1 MNRTSMKNI
10 LPQYF
15 IVDREVLTDKHVIAN
30 RLNTFFTNIGPT
42 LASQIVTDGNSSY
55 EDFLINPTL
64 HEFNFNQIGEEDVVN
79 VIDKLPSKTSS
90 GVDGISTNLLKDI
103 KYIISKPLTLI
114 INQCLETG
122 IFPSKL
128 KVAKVIPILK
138 RGDETIFD
146 NYRPISILPAISKV
160 FERIIFN
167 QIHNYF
173 HVNDLYFCSQYG
185 FRKEHSTELAVL
197 ELVDRI
203 TQHLDK
209 GTTPINVYLDLSKAF
224 DTLDHNILLHKLK
237 YYGIE
242 GTALRLFE
250 SYLNERQQYVDLD
263 GTNSNYNRI
272 LTGVPQGSILGP
284 LLFIIY
290 INDIA
295 QSSNHFNFII
305 YADDTT
311 LCSTLKI
318 NADATQL
325 NRELN
330 NVSQWLNLNKLSLN
344 VKKTKAMVFRMP
356 QKKIIQPKIQINGSN
371 IEFVENFIF
380 LGITI
385 NNKLNWN
392 SHINKV
398 TNKISKTVGILNKL
412 RSFLPSYVLQTI
424 YNTLILPHLIY
435 GILAWGRHTNAIH
448 KIQKRAIRIIAAS
461 KYNAHT
467 EPLFKQLNLLK
478 ACDICKLQELKFY
491 HKLINGQLPKYFE
504 CFVYQTNLDLHNYNT
519 RRSHRLHIPRINHA
533 FAQLNI
539 RHSVIQTVNNM
550 PDNVIDKIRTHNL
563 KGFSTYAKNYFIST
577 YETTCEIA
585 NCYVCQQ

>member
-1 MNRTSMKNI
+1 MKLSPKDTAEYTTIKINLKTYNNILKRNIRQAKILYYQHQFDQYKNNIKKTWGVIKELVNRRPMKNI

-30 RLNTFFTNIGPT
+30 RLHTFFTNIGPK

-64 HEFNFNQIGEEDVVN
+64 HEFSFNEIGEEDVVN

-103 KYIISKPLTLI
+103 KYLISKPLMLI

-128 KVAKVIPILK
+128 KIAKVIPILK
-138 RGDETIFD
+138 RSDETIFD
-146 NYRPISILPAISKV
+146 NYRPISILSSISKV

-173 HVNDLYFCSQYG
+173 HVNNLYFCSQYG
-185 FRKEHSTELAVL
+185 FRKEHSTELVML
-197 ELVDRI
+197 ELIDRI

-209 GTTPINVYLDLSKAF
+209 GTTPINVHVYLDLSKAF
-224 DTLDHNILLHKLK
+224 DTLDHNIMLHKLK

-263 GTNSNYNRI
+263 GTTSNNNRI

-295 QSSNHFNFII
+295 KSSKHFNFII

-330 NVSQWLNLNKLSLN
+330 NVSQWLNLIKLSLN
-344 VKKTKAMVFRMP
+344 VKKTK
-356 QKKIIQPKIQINGSN
+356 SN
-371 IEFVENFIF
+371 
-380 LGITI
+380 
-385 NNKLNWN
+385 
-392 SHINKV
+392 
-398 TNKISKTVGILNKL
+398 
-412 RSFLPSYVLQTI
+412 
-424 YNTLILPHLIY
+424 
-435 GILAWGRHTNAIH
+435 
-448 KIQKRAIRIIAAS
+448 
-461 KYNAHT
+461 
-467 EPLFKQLNLLK
+467 
-478 ACDICKLQELKFY
+478 
-491 HKLINGQLPKYFE
+491 
-504 CFVYQTNLDLHNYNT
+504 
-519 RRSHRLHIPRINHA
+519 
-533 FAQLNI
+533 
-539 RHSVIQTVNNM
+539 
-550 PDNVIDKIRTHNL
+550 
-563 KGFSTYAKNYFIST
+563 GFSYATKENN
-577 YETTCEIA
+577 TTKYT
-585 NCYVCQQ
+585 NQWV

>member
-1 MNRTSMKNI
+1 MKI
-10 LPQYF
+10 
-15 IVDREVLTDKHVIAN
+15 
-30 RLNTFFTNIGPT
+30 
-42 LASQIVTDGNSSY
+42 
-55 EDFLINPTL
+55 FLINPTL
-64 HEFNFNQIGEEDVVN
+64 HEFSFNEIGEEDVVN

-103 KYIISKPLTLI
+103 KYLISKPLMLI
-114 INQCLETG
+114 INQYLETG

-128 KVAKVIPILK
+128 KIAKVIPILK

-146 NYRPISILPAISKV
+146 NYRPMSILPSISKV

-173 HVNDLYFCSQYG
+173 QVNNLYFCSQYG

-197 ELVDRI
+197 ELIDRI

-209 GTTPINVYLDLSKAF
+209 GTIPINVYLDLSKAF

-263 GTNSNYNRI
+263 GTTSNNNRI

-295 QSSNHFNFII
+295 QSSKHFNFII

-325 NRELN
+325 NMELN

-344 VKKTKAMVFRMP
+344 VKIPKAMAFHMP
-356 QKKIIQPKIQINGSN
+356 QKKIIQPNIQINGSN
-371 IEFVENFIF
+371 IEFVENFMF

-385 NNKLNWN
+385 NSKLNWN

-412 RSFLPSYVLQTI
+412 RSFLPSGVL
-424 YNTLILPHLIY
+424 
-435 GILAWGRHTNAIH
+435 
-448 KIQKRAIRIIAAS
+448 
-461 KYNAHT
+461 
-467 EPLFKQLNLLK
+467 
-478 ACDICKLQELKFY
+478 
-491 HKLINGQLPKYFE
+491 
-504 CFVYQTNLDLHNYNT
+504 
-519 RRSHRLHIPRINHA
+519 
-533 FAQLNI
+533 
-539 RHSVIQTVNNM
+539 
-550 PDNVIDKIRTHNL
+550 
-563 KGFSTYAKNYFIST
+563 
-577 YETTCEIA
+577 
-585 NCYVCQQ
+585 